1 MSQFLAMD
9 KLPSWVP
16 LHHFNEPVYNYKTGP
31 EVVDFSKKSLWA
43 FVGMVAFNPIFW
55 NIVARNGALV
65 FYYRE
70 SKTAGGQTQIP
81 MGEGVC
87 RGILR

>member
-16 LHHFNEPVYNYKTGP
+16 IHHFNEPVYNYKTGP

-55 NIVARNGALV
+55 NIVARNGAFV
-65 FYYRE
+65 FHLSPAALWR
-70 SKTAGGQTQIP
+70 
-81 MGEGVC
+81 
-87 RGILR
+87 